1 MKFINFDT
9 VLKCDKNNVI
19 NKNKFTLLCIVVK
32 FSYCWKNRDWER
44 RIF

>member
-19 NKNKFTLLCIVVK
+19 NKNKFTPVALFK
-32 FSYCWKNRDWER
+32 FFNSR
-44 RIF
+44 

>member
-19 NKNKFTLLCIVVK
+19 NLHTPTL
-32 FSYCWKNRDWER
+32 FQFFNNW
-44 RIF
+44 

>member
-19 NKNKFTLLCIVVK
+19 NKINLHLSIVQ
-32 FSYCWKNRDWER
+32 
-44 RIF
+44 IF